1 MEAPF
6 DRLLSVYSKM
16 SSTVL
21 TASKIVLPL
30 TYAHWLK
37 CIILGRTHSSL
48 LAIAV
53 DPILTSTLIRDI
65 SIQLDMCLLSF
76 FSNNIIIA
84 FFCEFDNSPTS

>member
-1 MEAPF
+1 M
-6 DRLLSVYSKM
+6 YSKM

-37 CIILGRTHSSL
+37 CIILGRRDSSL
-48 LAIAV
+48 LAIAF

-65 SIQLDMCLLSF
+65 GLQLDMSLLSLF
-76 FSNNIIIA
+76 A
-84 FFCEFDNSPTS
+84 FVSLMIFRRHKSS

>member
-1 MEAPF
+1 
-6 DRLLSVYSKM
+6 M

-48 LAIAV
+48 LAIAF

-65 SIQLDMCLLSF
+65 GLQLDMAVSY
-76 FSNNIIIA
+76 NIIIA